1 MWWTGAW
8 VIRGWLKLS
17 SKDFDLGS
25 ISTLFAAASLPPPLK
40 CIYCIQFSFLRPF
53 SSCLLLSK
61 DLLLT
66 SPFCSSRATSSNGQV
81 YTTTVAFTTT
91 IPPGTVVTAPPLAA
105 PASNRS
111 NTGAI
116 VGGVVGGL
124 CFFICGILPR
134 NPYSLAPYLGLGGL
148 FILALLVFFCL
159 RKRRKDEFDGNFDP
173 AHVTTVNGGGTLPKI
188 DLGEGGLTGN
198 NGLGAVEEDDGMG
211 GRLGLGAGGG
221 GIITPYS
228 FQPAPVGGSIAVGG
242 GQQYQNQPQ
251 MQQMSNI
258 GADGV
263 VGAAAAAA
271 AAGYPNEKRA
281 MRQHQQQQSVSHHTP
296 NTSISSGSLYP
307 ASSNANQQLSRVSPE
322 PYSDGSSVGGGSG
335 SGGVYYQ
342 TMGRG
347 PSPGPSVL
355 SSSSG
360 GRNAKEMEA
369 MGRVI
374 NNPDD
379 GRGGQQQLPAFQQ
392 AYLQTGPG
400 PHQQQQQYQSSSSST
415 PVPSQYPPSS
425 QSPTPSRAG
434 TAVVVHEDGGRVVL
448 RGKGEEAEERE
459 VLNPEIP
466 PTYDSL
472 PVDVRRDS

>member
-1 MWWTGAW
+1 MTEAF
-8 VIRGWLKLS
+8 IDL
-17 SKDFDLGS
+17 DLGS
-25 ISTLFAAASLPPPLK
+25 ISTLPAAASSLK
-40 CIYCIQFSFLRPF
+40 CIYCIRFFFPYLFFALPIL
-53 SSCLLLSK
+53 CLLRSK

-66 SPFCSSRATSSNGQV
+66 SSFCSYRATSSNGQV
-81 YTTTVAFTTT
+81 FTTTVAFTTT
-91 IPPGTVVTAPPLAA
+91 IPPGTVVTAPPLAT
-105 PASNRS
+105 PGSNRS

-124 CFFICGILPR
+124 CFFFFLYPSR
-134 NPYSLAPYLGLGGL
+134 NPNSLNSPYLGLGGL
-148 FILALLVFFCL
+148 FILAFLVFFCL

-173 AHVTTVNGGGTLPKI
+173 AHVTTVNGGGGTLPKI
-188 DLGEGGLTGN
+188 DLGEGGLVGN
-198 NGLGAVEEDDGMG
+198 SGLGVVEEDDGMG

-258 GADGV
+258 GADGASSSV
-263 VGAAAAAA
+263 AAAAGGE
-271 AAGYPNEKRA
+271 GYPNEKRA
-281 MRQHQQQQSVSHHTP
+281 MRLHQQQSVSHHTP

-307 ASSNANQQLSRVSPE
+307 ASSNANQQMSRVSPE
-322 PYSDGSSVGGGSG
+322 PYSVTSDGSSSVGGGSG

-360 GRNAKEMEA
+360 GARNAKEMEA

-374 NNPDD
+374 YNPDD

-400 PHQQQQQYQSSSSST
+400 PHQQQHQQYPSSSSST
-415 PVPSQYPPSS
+415 TVPSQYPQS
-425 QSPTPSRAG
+425 QSPTPSRPG
-434 TAVVVHEDGGRVVL
+434 TAVVVHDDGGRVVF
-448 RGKGEEAEERE
+448 RAKGEETEDGE